1 MKGTTMGNG
10 NSNGKKTA
18 AQLDGEINDILRA
31 REKREARTRT
41 SKRSTT
47 SSGIPSQAEYER
59 RELADAQRRL
69 DEVERAPLA
78 ERKEAAAEF
87 FEAMRDNPDIVAE
100 RVGWL
105 LGGNYG
111 YGSMMKAKQV
121 LGSPRMNRSAA
132 LTQMAA
138 AYEWSSPSAMTRAA
152 WKKLTKAQQDAL
164 ERAVQEEIRSAETED

>member
-1 MKGTTMGNG
+1 MGNG

-31 REKREARTRT
+31 REKRQAAT
-41 SKRSTT
+41 RST
-47 SSGIPSQAEYER
+47 SGIPSQAEYER

-69 DEVERAPLA
+69 EEVERAPLA

-105 LGGNYG
+105 LDGSYG
-111 YGSMMKAKQV
+111 YGPMMKAKQV

-132 LTQMAA
+132 LTQMVA

-164 ERAVQEEIRSAETED
+164 ERAVQEEIRSAETKG